1 MIICTHGH
9 VFDKDLLPKETKE
22 GLNKN
27 TDNSCLIKDCYG
39 KMIECDDM
47 LVPAIVEFN
56 KNGYSTAF
64 SCSGHYGS
72 PITSFYVAFKP
83 MSAFEIFNMVADII
97 YLSKTEHIEVDYFDI
112 KIFRAFYAM
121 GDVCG
126 FKDLVYKIHM
136 SDVYEYDGQ
145 DIATKVLKPLKMAM
159 TDNGADFQMIRP
171 LFSLSI
177 DINLEYIGYDN
188 LKETF
193 DECRDVD
200 CMKLLYDSNMQMY
213 KLASA
218 LKNVGA
224 MGIQEF
230 KEEFLDDELRNWHN
244 VLMNEKIVKTFCVDR
259 SEVPEAVDSDDDIDD
274 DDLEDDDLIESLVMK
289 PVDDFDRDC
298 DDDDDDYDEL
308 DPESPLLSKIDNAIK
323 KLNEEGEDSDKA
335 HFIKDVKRAILS
347 SKHLPPDPSI
357 RRRHVERV
365 VDEVLQ
371 TILESNHTAKKV
383 PVKKKTD

>member
-9 VFDKDLLPKETKE
+9 VFDKDLLPREPKE
-22 GLNKN
+22 GLYAN
-27 TDNSCLIKDCYG
+27 TATHCLIKDCYG

-56 KNGYSTAF
+56 KNGYLTAF

-121 GDVCG
+121 DDVCG

-224 MGIQEF
+224 MGIEAF

-244 VLMNEKIVKTFCVDR
+244 VLMNEKIVKTFCADR
-259 SEVPEAVDSDDDIDD
+259 SEVPEAVDSDDDSDD
-274 DDLEDDDLIESLVMK
+274 DGLEDDDLIESLVMK

-323 KLNEEGEDSDKA
+323 RLSEEDEDSDKA

-371 TILESNHTAKKV
+371 TILESNQTAKKV

>member
-39 KMIECDDM
+39 KLIECDDM

-145 DIATKVLKPLKMAM
+145 DIATKILKPLKMAM
-159 TDNGADFQMIRP
+159 IDNGADAFFQMVRP
-171 LFSLSI
+171 SFSISI
-177 DINLEYIGYDN
+177 EINLDYIGYDK
-188 LKETF
+188 LKQTF
-193 DECRDVD
+193 DVCRDED
-200 CMKLLYDSNMQMY
+200 CMKLIYDCNMQVY

-218 LKNVGA
+218 LNNVGA
-224 MGIQEF
+224 LENDAF
-230 KEEFLDDELRNWHN
+230 KEEFFDDELRNWYSVLINERN
-244 VLMNEKIVKTFCVDR
+244 VPQSKTVC
-259 SEVPEAVDSDDDIDD
+259 AVAANDSFDDDD

-323 KLNEEGEDSDKA
+323 KLSEEDEEDESLLLTKVENFDKL
-335 HFIKDVKRAILS
+335 FEEDTSV
-347 SKHLPPDPSI
+347 SKSHAA
-357 RRRHVERV
+357 
-365 VDEVLQ
+365 
-371 TILESNHTAKKV
+371 AKKV

>member
-1 MIICTHGH
+1 MIICTKGH

-56 KNGYSTAF
+56 KNGYLTAF

-83 MSAFEIFNMVADII
+83 MPAFEIFNMVADII

-159 TDNGADFQMIRP
+159 NDSGADFQRIRP
-171 LFSLSI
+171 LFSMSI
-177 DINLEYIGYDN
+177 DINLDYIGYDN

-224 MGIQEF
+224 MGIEAF

-259 SEVPEAVDSDDDIDD
+259 SEVPEAVDSDDDSDD

-323 KLNEEGEDSDKA
+323 KLSEEDEEDESLLLTKVENFDKL
-335 HFIKDVKRAILS
+335 FEEDTSV
-347 SKHLPPDPSI
+347 SKSHAA
-357 RRRHVERV
+357 
-365 VDEVLQ
+365 
-371 TILESNHTAKKV
+371 AKKV

>member
-1 MIICTHGH
+1 MIICTKGH
-9 VFDKDLLPKETKE
+9 VFDKDLLPREPKE
-22 GLNKN
+22 GLYAN
-27 TDNSCLIKDCYG
+27 TAAHCLIKDCYG

-56 KNGYSTAF
+56 KNGYTTAF

-72 PITSFYVAFKP
+72 PIASFYVAFER
-83 MSAFEIFNMVADII
+83 MTAFEIFNMVADII
-97 YLSKTEHIEVDYFDI
+97 YLSKTTHIEVDYFDL
-112 KIFRAFYAM
+112 KILKADAMYSFR
-121 GDVCG
+121 
-126 FKDLVYKIHM
+126 DLVYKVHM
-136 SDVYEYDGQ
+136 SDVYEYEGQ
-145 DIATKVLKPLKMAM
+145 DIATKILKPLKMAM
-159 TDNGADFQMIRP
+159 IDNGADAFFQMVRP
-171 LFSLSI
+171 SFSISI
-177 DINLEYIGYDN
+177 EINLDYIGYDK
-188 LKETF
+188 LKQTF
-193 DECRDVD
+193 DVCRDED
-200 CMKLLYDSNMQMY
+200 CMKLIYDCNMQVY

-218 LKNVGA
+218 LNNVGA
-224 MGIQEF
+224 LENDAF
-230 KEEFLDDELRNWHN
+230 KEEFFDDELRNWYSVLINERN
-244 VLMNEKIVKTFCVDR
+244 VPQSKTVC
-259 SEVPEAVDSDDDIDD
+259 AVAANDSFDDDD

-323 KLNEEGEDSDKA
+323 KLSEEDEDSDKA